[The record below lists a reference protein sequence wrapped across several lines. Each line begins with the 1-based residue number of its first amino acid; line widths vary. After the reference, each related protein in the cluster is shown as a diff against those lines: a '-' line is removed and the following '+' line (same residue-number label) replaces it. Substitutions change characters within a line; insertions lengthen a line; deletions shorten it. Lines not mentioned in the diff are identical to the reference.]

1 MRSVL
6 RFALLAA
13 LLPGLSAAQ
22 TTSTTIQHG
31 EGNQA
36 TTLQSGQT
44 DATTIQVGDGNAAV
58 TVLDGTR
65 NVSVINQ
72 WGSSQSLGQ
81 SLSGSN
87 QGLYSQQIGIRD
99 PSREIS
105 LGQQGGS
112 SHIKVTIRSELK

>member
-6 RFALLAA
+6 PCAIFAA

-22 TTSTTIQHG
+22 TASTTIQHG
-31 EGNQA
+31 EGNEA
-36 TTLQSGQT
+36 MTLQSGQT
-44 DATTIQVGDGNAAV
+44 DATTIQVGNGNSAV

-87 QGLYSQQIGIRD
+87 QGFYSQQIDIRD
-99 PSREIS
+99 PSRQS
-105 LGQQGGS
+105 SVGQQGGTS
-112 SHIKVTIRSELK
+112 RIKVTIRSELK